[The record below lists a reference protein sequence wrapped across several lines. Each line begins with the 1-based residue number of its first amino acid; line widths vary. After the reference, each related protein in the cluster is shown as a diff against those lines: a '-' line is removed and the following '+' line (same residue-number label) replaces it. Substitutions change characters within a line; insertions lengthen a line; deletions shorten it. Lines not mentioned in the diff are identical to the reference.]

1 MVGVNKRTPIPRDMD
16 NSQLKFHPVTANW
29 FAQQFTAAS
38 DVQLQAWDSIARHQA
53 TLIAAPTGSGKTLAA
68 FLAIIDQLIK
78 EGLQQGLSDETR
90 VLYVS
95 PLKALSNDVQKNLQ
109 LPLNGIRDELL
120 HAGLPDVPINAW
132 VRTGDTSQAERERMR
147 RQAPHIIVT
156 TPESLY
162 LLLTSV
168 SGRQMLSTVRSV
180 IVDEIHALAGNKRGA
195 HLSLSL
201 ERLDH
206 LCRTHQGRAPVRIGI
221 SATQKPIE
229 DMAHF
234 LMGARETPI
243 HIIDTGH
250 VRARDLAIELPPSPI
265 DAVMAN
271 EVWDELY
278 TRLEQ
283 LIEAHDTT
291 LIFVNTRRLAE
302 RVAHHLAERLGEDA
316 VTSHHGSLS
325 RKHRLRAE
333 QQLKQ
338 GQLRALVATA
348 SLELGIDI
356 GNVDLVCQLGSPRAI
371 ASFLQRVGRSGH
383 RLNATPK
390 GRLFP
395 LFHNDLLEC
404 VALFDA
410 VQRDEL
416 DHIRIPAQP
425 LDVLAQQLVAE
436 VAAQDWQGKT
446 LYATFKRAWPYKDL
460 SEDTFTQLVRML
472 SEGYSTRRGRRGAY
486 LHRDIVNDQL
496 RARRGARLVALTNG
510 GAIPDQFDY
519 DVILQPEGSFVGSLN
534 EDFAFESLPGDIFQL
549 GNTSYRIQKIEQ
561 GKVYVEDAHGQPPNI
576 PFWFGEAPGR
586 SDELSTAVS
595 RLLQDSETRLAQGQ
609 ETTQH
614 WLQQAYGLDY
624 AAAEQLCTYLLS
636 ARAALGCL
644 PSHDQLIFERFFDEA
659 GDMHLVIH
667 SPFGSRLNRAWGL
680 ALRKRFCRQFNFELQ
695 AAATDNS
702 IVLSLGP
709 THSFP
714 LDEVVHYLN
723 SHNLRTVLIQALLD
737 APMFATRWRWNANIS
752 LAVPRNRNGKRI
764 PAQFQRSD
772 AEDLV
777 ALVFPD
783 QLACLE
789 NIRGDREIP
798 NHPLVQQTLHD
809 CLYDN
814 MDIEGL
820 EHLYQRIEAGEV
832 RIVCRDLAGPSPLC
846 GEILTARPYAFLDD
860 GAAEERRTHNVK
872 QARFA
877 DPQDAGELGQL
888 NPEAIAQ
895 VKLEAW
901 PEARNADEL
910 YDALVLLGFMTD
922 TEITSP
928 WREYLNTLAQQ
939 QRVTTIKLD
948 TQCLQV
954 SAERLQEVVTLY
966 AIATETI
973 SIPVI
978 DVHPQLD
985 PDTALVNL
993 LRSRLEGLGPIGE
1006 MELSTQFGLP
1016 LNRIQQALLQLEQ
1029 QGFALRGSFTGETG
1043 TQWCD
1048 RRLLARIHRYTLQD
1062 LRKQIRP
1069 VSPQDY
1075 MRFLFQW
1082 QHITTPVAGAESLY
1096 GLLEQLEGFTL
1107 PATCWERDVLPLRMQ
1122 LYLPQYLD
1130 QLCNTGRV
1138 HWQRLSSPAN
1148 KLRAQA
1154 GVLRH
1159 TAIALLPRRH
1169 RDHWQAELN
1178 SAPELNPHAQRIQT
1192 QLQQQGASFF
1202 DELLQSSDLLP
1213 VQLEQALAEL
1223 ASNGILTSDNFAGLR
1238 ALITPQRRHRHRQR
1252 RRSQSL
1258 LDEAGRWTLIKMAKP
1273 AENTQTTEHI
1283 ARVLLQRYGVVF
1295 RKVLERENNLP
1306 PWRELL
1312 YVYRRMEARGE
1323 IRGGRF
1329 VSGFSGEQFALP
1341 EAIAPLR
1348 QLRDTALDGRL
1359 ILLSA
1364 VDPLNLSG
1372 IITPGDRIPA
1382 KHTMQIIYQDGV
1394 PVAYSHH
1401 GNLQALTSLSEEQI
1415 FTATQLLHRQHRLPT
1430 TVHPE
1435 ARH

>member
-1 MVGVNKRTPIPRDMD
+1 MHNTYVN
-16 NSQLKFHPVTANW
+16 FHPVTANW
-29 FAQQFTAAS
+29 FTQQFAAAS
-38 DVQLQAWDSIARHQA
+38 EVQLQAWESIASGGS

-68 FLAIIDQLIK
+68 FLAIIDQLIR
-78 EGLQQGLSDETR
+78 EGLQFGLPDETR
-90 VLYVS
+90 VLYIS

-147 RQAPHIIVT
+147 RQPPHIIVT

-201 ERLDH
+201 ERLDQ
-206 LCRTHQGRAPVRIGI
+206 LCRTQQGRAPVRIGI

-229 DMAHF
+229 HMAHF
-234 LMGARETPI
+234 LMGTRETPI
-243 HIIDTGH
+243 NIIDTGH

-265 DAVMAN
+265 EAVMAN

-283 LIEAHDTT
+283 LIQAHDTT

-302 RVAHHLAERLGEDA
+302 RVAHHLAERLGEAA

-325 RKHRLRAE
+325 RKHRLHAE

-356 GNVDLVCQLGSPRAI
+356 GNVDLVCQLGSPRGI

-383 RLNATPK
+383 RLSATPK

-395 LFHNDLLEC
+395 LSHNDLLEC

-410 VQRDEL
+410 VNRDEL
-416 DHIRIPAQP
+416 DHIRIPTQP
-425 LDVLAQQLVAE
+425 LDVLAQQIVAE
-436 VAAQDWQGKT
+436 VAAQDWQGKA
-446 LYATFKRAWPYKDL
+446 LYTAFKRAWPYRDL
-460 SEDTFTQLVRML
+460 SEETFNQVVRML

-561 GKVYVEDAHGQPPNI
+561 GKVYVDDAHGQPPNI

-586 SDELSTAVS
+586 SDELSVAVS
-595 RLLQDSETRLAQGQ
+595 RLLQDSEVHLAQGQ
-609 ETTQH
+609 ETTQQ
-614 WLQQAYGLDY
+614 WLQQAYGLDH
-624 AAAEQLCTYLLS
+624 AAASQLSAYLLS
-636 ARAALGCL
+636 AKAALGCL
-644 PSHDQLIFERFFDEA
+644 PSQDNIIFERFFDEA

-709 THSFP
+709 THSFA

-723 SHNLRTVLIQALLD
+723 QQTVRTVLIQALLD

-820 EHLYQRIEAGEV
+820 EHLYQRIDEGDV
-832 RIVCRDLAGPSPLC
+832 TITCRDLAGPSPLC

-860 GAAEERRTHNVK
+860 GAAEERRTLNVK
-872 QARFA
+872 QPRFA
-877 DPQDAGELGQL
+877 DPQDAGELGKL

-895 VKLEAW
+895 VKQEAW

-910 YDALVLLGFMTD
+910 YDALVLLGFVTGQEVSAD
-922 TEITSP
+922 
-928 WREYLNTLAQQ
+928 WRNYLSELAQQ
-939 QRVTTIKLD
+939 QRVTLIHVDKQL
-948 TQCLQV
+948 LYI

-966 AIATETI
+966 AVATSQLTI
-973 SIPVI
+973 PLIS
-978 DVHPQLD
+978 VHPQLD
-985 PDTALVNL
+985 ADTALVNL
-993 LRSRLEGLGPIGE
+993 LRSRLEGLGPVSE
-1006 MELSTQFGLP
+1006 TELSAQFGLP
-1016 LNRIQQALLQLEQ
+1016 LPRIQQALLQLEQ
-1029 QGFALRGSFTGETG
+1029 QGFALRGQFSTQTT
-1043 TQWCD
+1043 TQWCE

-1082 QHITTPVAGAESLY
+1082 QHVTAPVAGAESLY

-1107 PATCWERDVLPLRMQ
+1107 PAVCWERDVLPARMT

-1138 HWQRLSSPAN
+1138 HWQRLSTPAN

-1159 TAIALLPRRH
+1159 TAIAVLPRRH
-1169 RDHWQAELN
+1169 REHWQSELN
-1178 SAPELNPHAQRIQT
+1178 HQPELNAHAQQVMHL
-1192 QLQQQGASFF
+1192 LQQHGASFF
-1202 DELLQSSDLLP
+1202 DELLHSSGLLP
-1213 VQLEQALAEL
+1213 VQLETALAEL

-1238 ALITPQRRHRHRQR
+1238 ALITPQRRHRHAQR
-1252 RRSQSL
+1252 RRSHSL
-1258 LDEAGRWTLIKMAKP
+1258 LDEAGRWSLLRLTAQDMA
-1273 AENTQTTEHI
+1273 QTSEHI

-1295 RKVLERENNLP
+1295 RKVLEREPNLP
-1306 PWRELL
+1306 PWRDLL
-1312 YVYRRMEARGE
+1312 YVYRRLEARGE

-1329 VSGFSGEQFALP
+1329 VSGFSGEQFALT
-1341 EAIAPLR
+1341 EAVAPLR
-1348 QLRDTALDGRL
+1348 QLRDMPPAGKLVM
-1359 ILLSA
+1359 LSA

-1372 IITPGDRIPA
+1372 IITPGERIPA

-1394 PVAYSHH
+1394 PVAFSHH
-1401 GNLQALTSLSEEQI
+1401 GKLQELTNLSEEQI
-1415 FTATQLLHRQHRLPT
+1415 FTAKQLLHRPHRPPLALNPDA
-1430 TVHPE
+1430 VH
-1435 ARH
+1435 

>member
-1 MVGVNKRTPIPRDMD
+1 MSMNTLQMD
-16 NSQLKFHPVTANW
+16 FHPVTTTW
-29 FAQQFTAAS
+29 FAQQFAAAS
-38 DVQLQAWDSIARHQA
+38 EVQLQAWASIASGQA

-68 FLAIIDQLIK
+68 FLAIIDQLIQ
-78 EGLQQGLSDETR
+78 EGLQHGLSDETR

-168 SGRQMLSTVRSV
+168 SGRKMLSTVRSV

-201 ERLDH
+201 ERLDQ
-206 LCRTHQGRAPVRIGI
+206 LCRNQQGRAPVRIGI
-221 SATQKPIE
+221 SATQKPIA

-234 LMGARETPI
+234 LMGVRDTPI
-243 HIIDTGH
+243 NIIDTGH

-265 DAVMAN
+265 EAVMAN

-278 TRLEQ
+278 TKLEQ

-302 RVAHHLAERLGEDA
+302 RVAHHLAERLGDAA

-338 GQLRALVATA
+338 GELRALVATA

-356 GNVDLVCQLGSPRAI
+356 GNVDLVCQLGSPRGI

-395 LFHNDLLEC
+395 LSHNDLLEC

-425 LDVLAQQLVAE
+425 LDVLAQQIVAE
-436 VAAQDWQGKT
+436 VSAQDWQGKD

-460 SEDTFTQLVRML
+460 SGETFEQVVRML

-496 RARRGARLVALTNG
+496 RSRRGARLVALMNG

-549 GNTSYRIQKIEQ
+549 GNTSYRIQKIES

-586 SDELSTAVS
+586 SDELSSAVS
-595 RLLQDSETRLAQGQ
+595 RLLHDTEAQLNEGQ
-609 ETTQH
+609 EHTQQ
-614 WLQQAYGLDY
+614 WLQQTYSLDY
-624 AAAEQLCTYLLS
+624 AAASQLYTYLLS
-636 ARAALGCL
+636 AKAALGSL
-644 PSHDQLIFERFFDEA
+644 PSHDNIIFERFFDEA

-667 SPFGSRLNRAWGL
+667 SPFGSRINRAWGL

-723 SHNLRTVLIQALLD
+723 KNTLRQVLIQALLD

-752 LAVPRNRNGKRI
+752 LAVPRNRNGKRV

-772 AEDLV
+772 AEDLI

-798 NHPLVQQTLHD
+798 EHPLVQQTLHD

-820 EHLYQRIEAGEV
+820 ERLYQRIEQGEV
-832 RIVCRDLAGPSPLC
+832 TITCRDLAGPSPLC

-860 GAAEERRTHNVK
+860 GAAEERRTLNVK

-877 DPQDAGELGQL
+877 DPQAASELGQL
-888 NPEAIAQ
+888 NPEAIAL
-895 VKLEAW
+895 VKQEAW

-922 TEITSP
+922 DEMAAT
-928 WREYLNTLAQQ
+928 WREYLDTLAQQ
-939 QRVTTIKLD
+939 QRVTTINVNGR
-948 TQCLQV
+948 CLHV
-954 SAERLQEVVTLY
+954 SAERLQEIVTLY
-966 AIATETI
+966 ECAGE
-973 SIPVI
+973 SLVIPLI
-978 DVHPQLD
+978 EVHKQLVQ
-985 PDTALVNL
+985 DTALVNL
-993 LRSRLEGLGPIGE
+993 LRSRLEGLGPISE
-1006 MELSTQFGLP
+1006 NALSTQFALP
-1016 LNRIQQALLQLEQ
+1016 LNRIQQGLLHLEQ
-1029 QGFALRGSFTGETG
+1029 QGFAIRGQFSPEPAA
-1043 TQWCD
+1043 QWCE

-1075 MRFLFQW
+1075 MRFLFNW
-1082 QHITTPVAGAESLY
+1082 QHVSTPVAGAESLH
-1096 GLLEQLEGFTL
+1096 GLLEQLEGVAL
-1107 PATCWERDVLPLRMQ
+1107 PALCWERDVLPARMQ

-1138 HWQRLSSPAN
+1138 HWQRLSAPAN

-1169 RDHWQAELN
+1169 RDHWQTEVN
-1178 SAPELNPHAQRIQT
+1178 SNPELNAHAQLVRQL
-1192 QLQQQGASFF
+1192 LQQHGASFF
-1202 DELLQSSDLLP
+1202 DELLQNSGLLP

-1223 ASNGILTSDNFAGLR
+1223 ASNGVLTSDNFAGLR
-1238 ALITPQRRHRHRQR
+1238 ALITPQRRHRHVQR
-1252 RRSQSL
+1252 RRSHSL
-1258 LDEAGRWTLIKMAKP
+1258 LDEAGRWSLIKAHP
-1273 AENTQTTEHI
+1273 AQDTGAITEHI

-1295 RKVLERENNLP
+1295 RKVLEREPNLP

-1312 YVYRRMEARGE
+1312 YIYRRMEARGE

-1329 VSGFSGEQFALP
+1329 VAGFSGEQFALS
-1341 EAIAPLR
+1341 EAIVPLR
-1348 QLRDTALDGRL
+1348 QIRDTPLDGQL
-1359 ILLSA
+1359 VMLSA

-1372 IITPGDRIPA
+1372 IITPGERIPG
-1382 KHTMQIIYQDGV
+1382 KHTLQIIYQDGI

-1401 GNLQALTSLSEEQI
+1401 GKLQVLTALSEEQI
-1415 FTATQLLHRQHRLPT
+1415 FTAHQLLHRQHRPLLPQN
-1430 TVHPE
+1430 PE

>member
-1 MVGVNKRTPIPRDMD
+1 MSYPD
-16 NSQLKFHPVTANW
+16 FHPVTHAW
-29 FAQQFTAAS
+29 FSQQFAAAS
-38 DVQLQAWDSIARHQA
+38 EVQIQAWDSIASGQA

-68 FLAIIDQLIK
+68 FLAIIDQLIR
-78 EGLQQGLSDETR
+78 EGLRSGLSDETR

-120 HAGLPDVPINAW
+120 HAGLPDVAINAW

-162 LLLTSV
+162 LLLTSA
-168 SGRQMLSTVRSV
+168 SGREMLSTVRSV

-201 ERLDH
+201 ERLSH
-206 LCRTHQGRAPVRIGI
+206 LCRNRQGRLPVRIGI
-221 SATQKPIE
+221 SATQKPVRA
-229 DMAHF
+229 MADF
-234 LMGARETPI
+234 LMGARDVPI
-243 HIIDTGH
+243 RIIDTGH

-265 DAVMAN
+265 EAIMAN
-271 EVWDELY
+271 EVWDEVY
-278 TRLEQ
+278 NRLEQ
-283 LIEAHDTT
+283 LIGAHDTT
-291 LIFVNTRRLAE
+291 LIFVNTRRQAE
-302 RVAHHLAERLGEDA
+302 RVAHHLAERLGEAA

-325 RKHRLRAE
+325 RKHRLHAE

-383 RLNATPK
+383 RFNAVPK

-395 LFHNDLLEC
+395 LSHNDLLEC

-410 VQRDEL
+410 VRRDEL
-416 DHIRIPAQP
+416 DHIAIPQQP
-425 LDVLAQQLVAE
+425 LDVLAQQIVAE
-436 VAAQDWQGKT
+436 VAASDWGGQELHT
-446 LYATFKRAWPYKDL
+446 CFKQAWPYRDL
-460 SEDTFTQLVRML
+460 SGDNFNRILRML
-472 SEGYSTRRGRRGAY
+472 SEGYTTRRGRRGAY

-519 DVILQPEGSFVGSLN
+519 DVILQPEGSPVGSLN

-549 GNTSYRIQKIEQ
+549 GNTSYRILKIEQ

-586 SDELSTAVS
+586 SDELSHAVS
-595 RLLQDSETRLAQGQ
+595 RLLVACDARLSEGLEQ
-609 ETTQH
+609 TTQ
-614 WLQQAYGLDY
+614 WLQHDYQLDP
-624 AAAEQLCTYLLS
+624 AAAGQLTSYLAS
-636 ARAALGCL
+636 ARAALGSL
-644 PSHDQLIFERFFDEA
+644 PSDSNIILERFFDEA

-709 THSFP
+709 THSFA
-714 LDEVVHYLN
+714 LEEVVHYLN
-723 SHNLRTVLIQALLD
+723 RKSLRQVLIQALLD
-737 APMFATRWRWNANIS
+737 APMFATRWRWNTNIS

-777 ALVFPD
+777 ALVFPA

-798 NHPLVQQTLHD
+798 DHPLVQQTLHD

-820 EHLYQRIEAGEV
+820 ERLYQRIESGEV
-832 RIVCRDLAGPSPLC
+832 KIQCRDLAGPSSLC
-846 GEILTARPYAFLDD
+846 GEILSARPYAFLDD
-860 GAAEERRTHNVK
+860 GAAEERRTLNVR
-872 QARFA
+872 QTRFA
-877 DPQDAGELGQL
+877 DPASAADLGQL
-888 NPEAIAQ
+888 NPQAVAQ
-895 VKLEAW
+895 VREEAW
-901 PEARNADEL
+901 PAASNADEL
-910 YDALVLLGFMTD
+910 YDALVLLGFLTD
-922 TEITSP
+922 AELQP
-928 WREYLNTLAQQ
+928 DWR
-939 QRVTTIKLD
+939 KLFGELVRD
-948 TQCLQV
+948 GRATRLELDAGILHV
-954 SAERLQEVVTLY
+954 AAERLQEVVTAY
-966 AIATETI
+966 AIDRATLAL
-973 SIPVI
+973 PVI
-978 DVHPQLD
+978 ELHPQLD
-985 PDTALVNL
+985 PDSALVQL
-993 LRSRLEGLGPIGE
+993 LRSRLEGLGPVTETTLGA
-1006 MELSTQFGLP
+1006 QFGMP
-1016 LNRIQQALLQLEQ
+1016 LAQLQQALARLEQ
-1029 QGFALRGSFTGETG
+1029 EGFALRGRFLDDPDN
-1043 TQWCD
+1043 QWCE
-1048 RRLLARIHRYTLQD
+1048 RRLLARIHRYALQD
-1062 LRKQIRP
+1062 LRRQIRP
-1069 VSPQDY
+1069 VSPGDF
-1075 MRFLFQW
+1075 MRFLFDW
-1082 QHITTPVAGAESLY
+1082 QHLGSPLSGTESLNAI
-1096 GLLEQLEGFTL
+1096 LEQLEGFAL
-1107 PATCWERDVLPLRMQ
+1107 PALSWERDILPVRMQ
-1122 LYLPQYLD
+1122 LYLPDYLD

-1138 HWQRLSSPAN
+1138 HWQRLASPASR
-1148 KLRAQA
+1148 LRSQS

-1159 TAIALLPRRH
+1159 TAVALLPRRH
-1169 RDHWQAELN
+1169 RQHWLQAPDPQAELN
-1178 SAPELNPHAQRIQT
+1178 AHAQSILQL
-1192 QLQQQGASFF
+1192 LQQAGASFF
-1202 DELLQSSDLLP
+1202 DELLQQSKLLP

-1223 ASNGILTSDNFAGLR
+1223 ASHARVTSDNFAGLR
-1238 ALITPQRRHRHRQR
+1238 ALITPQRRQRHRQR
-1252 RRSQSL
+1252 RRSASL
-1258 LDEAGRWTLIKMAKP
+1258 LDQAGRWSLIRTA
-1273 AENTQTTEHI
+1273 ASEDSGESIEHI
-1283 ARVLLQRYGVVF
+1283 ARVLLRRYGVVF
-1295 RKVLERENNLP
+1295 RKLLEREAGLP

-1329 VSGFSGEQFALP
+1329 VSGFSGEQFALD
-1341 EAIAPLR
+1341 EAVAPLR
-1348 QLRDTALDGRL
+1348 RMRDTPCDGRL
-1359 ILLSA
+1359 FLISA

-1372 IITPGDRIPA
+1372 IITPGERITA
-1382 KHTMQIIYQDGV
+1382 SHTRQIIYQDGI
-1394 PVAYSHH
+1394 PVAYTHH
-1401 GNLQALTSLSEEQI
+1401 GKLTPLIELNP
-1415 FTATQLLHRQHRLPT
+1415 ATQFNARQLLLQRTRPFAPAN
-1430 TVHPE
+1430 PE

>member
-1 MVGVNKRTPIPRDMD
+1 MNNNHME
-16 NSQLKFHPVTANW
+16 FHPVTASW
-29 FAQQFTAAS
+29 FSQQFAAAS
-38 DVQLQAWDSIARHQA
+38 DVQLQAWASITSGAA

-78 EGLQQGLSDETR
+78 EGLQTGLNDETR

-120 HAGLPDVPINAW
+120 LAGLPDVPINAW

-147 RQAPHIIVT
+147 RQPPHIIVT

-168 SGRQMLSTVRSV
+168 SGRQMLGTVRSV

-206 LCRTHQGRAPVRIGI
+206 LCRSQQGRTPVRIGI

-234 LMGARETPI
+234 LMGVHDTPI
-243 HIIDTGH
+243 NIIDTGH
-250 VRARDLAIELPPSPI
+250 VRARDLAIELPPSPM

-283 LIEAHDTT
+283 LIAAHDTT

-333 QQLKQ
+333 QQLKH

-356 GNVDLVCQLGSPRAI
+356 GNVDLVCQLGSPRGI

-395 LFHNDLLEC
+395 LSHNDLLEC

-425 LDVLAQQLVAE
+425 LDVLAQQIVAE
-436 VAAQDWQGKT
+436 VAAQDWQGKELFVT
-446 LYATFKRAWPYKDL
+446 LKRAWPYRDL
-460 SEDTFTQLVRML
+460 SEIVFTQIVRML

-595 RLLQDSETRLAQGQ
+595 RLLQDSETKLVEGQ
-609 ETTQH
+609 DVTQH
-614 WLQQAYGLDY
+614 WLQQQYGLDD
-624 AAAEQLCTYLLS
+624 AAANQLTTYLLS

-644 PSHDQLIFERFFDEA
+644 PSQDQIIFERFFDEA

-667 SPFGSRLNRAWGL
+667 SPSGSRLNRAWGL

-714 LDEVVHYLN
+714 LDEVVHYLK
-723 SHNLRTVLIQALLD
+723 SETLRHVLIQALLD

-820 EHLYQRIEAGEV
+820 EYLYQRIEHGEV
-832 RIVCRDLAGPSPLC
+832 NIVCRDLAGPSPLC

-860 GAAEERRTHNVK
+860 GAAEERRTLNVK
-872 QARFA
+872 QPRFA

-895 VKLEAW
+895 VELEAW
-901 PEARNADEL
+901 PEARSADEL

-922 TEITSP
+922 AEISDP
-928 WREYLNTLAQQ
+928 WRALLVALAQQ
-939 QRVTTIKLD
+939 QRVAAIKINEQILH
-948 TQCLQV
+948 V
-954 SAERLQEVVTLY
+954 SAERLQEVTTLY
-966 AIATETI
+966 AIGRDTI
-973 SIPVI
+973 AIPMI
-978 DVHPQLD
+978 EMHEHLD

-993 LRSRLEGLGPIGE
+993 LRSRLEGLGPISE
-1006 MELSTQFGLP
+1006 MALSTQFGLP
-1016 LNRIQQALLQLEQ
+1016 LQRIQHALLQLEQ
-1029 QGFALRGSFTGETG
+1029 QGFALRGQFTGETG
-1043 TQWCD
+1043 TQWCE

-1082 QHITTPVAGAESLY
+1082 QHVSMPVAGSESLNS
-1096 GLLEQLEGFTL
+1096 LLEQLEGLTI
-1107 PATCWERDVLPLRMQ
+1107 PAVCWERDVLAARMQ
-1122 LYLPQYLD
+1122 LYLPHDLD

-1138 HWQRLSSPAN
+1138 HWQRLSSPAS

-1169 RDHWQAELN
+1169 REHWQTDLN
-1178 SAPELNPHAQRIQT
+1178 SQPDLNVHAQQVM
-1192 QLQQQGASFF
+1192 QLLQQQGASFF
-1202 DELLQSSDLLP
+1202 DELLHASGLLP

-1223 ASNGILTSDNFAGLR
+1223 ASHGILTSDNFAGLR

-1258 LDEAGRWTLIKMAKP
+1258 LDEAGRWTLIKTAMPRVDSQA
-1273 AENTQTTEHI
+1273 TEHI

-1295 RKVLERENNLP
+1295 RKLLERENNLP

-1312 YVYRRMEARGE
+1312 YDYRRMEARGE

-1341 EAIAPLR
+1341 EAVAPLR
-1348 QLRDTALDGRL
+1348 QLRDTPVDGKL
-1359 ILLSA
+1359 YILSG

-1372 IITPGDRIPA
+1372 IITPGERIPA
-1382 KHTMQIIYQDGV
+1382 KHTMQIIYQDGI
-1394 PVAYSHH
+1394 PVAYTHH
-1401 GNLQALTSLSEEQI
+1401 GKLQALTSLSEEQI
-1415 FTATQLLHRQHRLPT
+1415 FTATQLLHRPRQPLTSVNPD
-1430 TVHPE
+1430 

>member
-1 MVGVNKRTPIPRDMD
+1 MD
-16 NSQLKFHPVTANW
+16 TSQLQFHPATTRW
-29 FAQQFTAAS
+29 FTQHFADAS
-38 DVQLQAWDSIARHQA
+38 EVQRLAWASIARGEA
-53 TLIAAPTGSGKTLAA
+53 TLLAAPTGSGKTLAA
-68 FLAIIDQLIK
+68 FLAIIDQLIQ
-78 EGLQQGLSDETR
+78 EGLQFGLPDETR

-109 LPLNGIRDELL
+109 QPLNGIRDELL

-162 LLLTSV
+162 LLLSSV
-168 SGRQMLSTVRSV
+168 SGRQMLGSVRSV

-201 ERLDH
+201 ERLDQ
-206 LCRTHQGRAPVRIGI
+206 LCRQQQGRAPVRIGI
-221 SATQKPIE
+221 SATQKPIA

-234 LMGARETPI
+234 LMGARDTPVN
-243 HIIDTGH
+243 IIDTGH

-265 DAVMAN
+265 EAVMAN

-283 LIEAHDTT
+283 LITAHDTT

-395 LFHNDLLEC
+395 LSHNDLVEC

-425 LDVLAQQLVAE
+425 LDVLAQQIVAE
-436 VAAQDWQGKT
+436 VASQDWRGKD
-446 LYATFKRAWPYKDL
+446 LYKAFKHAWPYRDL
-460 SEDTFTQLVRML
+460 DEQTFTDVVRML

-519 DVILQPEGSFVGSLN
+519 DVVLQPEGSHVGSLN

-586 SDELSTAVS
+586 SDELSAAVS
-595 RLLQDSETRLAQGQ
+595 RLLQAMETRLDDGQ
-609 ETTQH
+609 DATQQ
-614 WLQQAYGLDY
+614 WLQQAYGLDH
-624 AAAEQLCTYLLS
+624 AAASQLTTYLLS
-636 ARAALGCL
+636 AKAALGCL
-644 PSHDQLIFERFFDEA
+644 PNQGHIVFERFFDEA

-714 LDEVVHYLN
+714 LEEVVHYLN
-723 SHNLRTVLIQALLD
+723 KNTVRKVLIQALLD
-737 APMFATRWRWNANIS
+737 APMFGTRWRWNTNIS

-789 NIRGDREIP
+789 NIRGEREIP
-798 NHPLVQQTLHD
+798 KHPLVQQTLHD

-820 EHLYQRIEAGEV
+820 EQLYQRIDNGEV
-832 RIVCRDLAGPSPLC
+832 RITCRDLAGPSPLC

-860 GAAEERRTHNVK
+860 GAAEERRTLNVK
-872 QARFA
+872 QTRYA
-877 DPQDAGELGQL
+877 DPQAASELGQL
-888 NPEAIAQ
+888 NPEAIAL
-895 VKLEAW
+895 VKQEAW
-901 PEARNADEL
+901 PEARSADEL
-910 YDALVLLGFMTD
+910 YDAMVLLGFVTD
-922 TEITSP
+922 KEITP
-928 WREYLNTLAQQ
+928 DWRNYLRELTQQ
-939 QRVTTIKLD
+939 QRVTTIIVPQQTLH
-948 TQCLQV
+948 V
-954 SAERLQEVVTLY
+954 SAERLQEIVTLY
-966 AIATETI
+966 EIAPATLTI
-973 SIPVI
+973 PLIELHADI
-978 DVHPQLD
+978 D

-993 LRSRLEGLGPIGE
+993 LRSRLEGLGPVSE
-1006 MELSTQFGLP
+1006 SELSEQFGLP
-1016 LNRIQQALLQLEQ
+1016 LTRIQQALLQLEQ
-1029 QGFALRGSFTGETG
+1029 QGFALRGQFTHHIE
-1043 TQWCD
+1043 TQWCE

-1082 QHITTPVAGAESLY
+1082 QHLSAPVAGTESLY
-1096 GLLEQLEGFTL
+1096 ALLEQLEGVTL
-1107 PATCWERDVLPLRMQ
+1107 PAICWERDILPARMQ

-1138 HWQRLSSPAN
+1138 HWQRLSAPAN

-1159 TAIALLPRRH
+1159 TAVAVLPRRH
-1169 RDHWQAELN
+1169 RDHWQTELT
-1178 SAPELNPHAQRIQT
+1178 AQPELNAHAEQVKT
-1192 QLQQQGASFF
+1192 LLQQHGASFF
-1202 DELLQSSDLLP
+1202 DELLQASGLLP
-1213 VQLEQALAEL
+1213 VQLETALAEL

-1252 RRSQSL
+1252 RRSHSL
-1258 LDEAGRWTLIKMAKP
+1258 LDEAGRWSLIKP
-1273 AENTQTTEHI
+1273 NVTSETRESTEHI

-1295 RKVLERENNLP
+1295 RKVLEREPNLP

-1312 YVYRRMEARGE
+1312 YVYRRLEARGE

-1329 VSGFSGEQFALP
+1329 VSGFSGEQFALN
-1341 EAIAPLR
+1341 EAITPLR
-1348 QLRDTALDGRL
+1348 QMRDAPPEKQLR
-1359 ILLSA
+1359 IISA
-1364 VDPLNLSG
+1364 VDPLNLCG
-1372 IITPGDRIPA
+1372 IITPGERIPA
-1382 KHTMQIIYQDGV
+1382 KHTIQIIYQDGI
-1394 PVAYSHH
+1394 PVAFSHH
-1401 GNLQALTSLSEEQI
+1401 GKLQTLKDLSEAQI
-1415 FTATQLLHRQHRLPT
+1415 FNATQLLHRPHRPLAT
-1430 TVHPE
+1430 IAQNAVH
-1435 ARH
+1435 

>member
-1 MVGVNKRTPIPRDMD
+1 MRKQSKTVTPPDT
-16 NSQLKFHPVTANW
+16 FHSVTTRW
-29 FAQQFTAAS
+29 FSQQFAAAS
-38 DVQLQAWDSIARHQA
+38 EVQVRAWKSIASGQS

-68 FLAIIDQLIK
+68 FLAIIDQLIQ
-78 EGLQQGLSDETR
+78 EGLQSGLSDETR
-90 VLYVS
+90 VLYIS

-147 RQAPHIIVT
+147 RRPPHIIVT

-162 LLLTSV
+162 LLLSAE
-168 SGRQMLSTVRSV
+168 SGRQMLRNVRSV

-201 ERLDH
+201 ERLDQ
-206 LCRTHQGRAPVRIGI
+206 LCRNQQDRAPVRIGI

-229 DMAHF
+229 AMAQF
-234 LMGARETPI
+234 LMGTRTNQIDIIDSGHARE
-243 HIIDTGH
+243 
-250 VRARDLAIELPPSPI
+250 RDLAIELPPSPVET
-265 DAVMAN
+265 VMAN
-271 EVWDELY
+271 EVWDEVY
-278 TRLEQ
+278 NRLQQ
-283 LIEAHDTT
+283 LIESHATT

-302 RVAHHLAERLGEDA
+302 RAAHHLAERLGEDA

-338 GQLRALVATA
+338 GQLRALIATA

-356 GNVDLVCQLGSPRAI
+356 GHVDLVCQLGSPRAI

-383 RLNATPK
+383 RLNALPK

-395 LFHNDLLEC
+395 LSHNDLLEC
-404 VALFDA
+404 IALLDA
-410 VQRDEL
+410 IQRDEL
-416 DHIRIPAQP
+416 DHIRIPSQP
-425 LDVLAQQLVAE
+425 LDVLAQQIVAE
-436 VAAQDWQGKT
+436 VASRDWRGRE
-446 LYATFKRAWPYKDL
+446 LYAAYKRAWPYRDL
-460 SEDTFTQLVRML
+460 SEETFSRVVRML

-561 GKVYVEDAHGQPPNI
+561 GKVFVEDAHGQPPNI

-586 SDELSTAVS
+586 SDELSRAVS
-595 RLLQDSETRLAQGQ
+595 RLLQHSETVLNEGA
-609 ETTQH
+609 EATQA
-614 WLQQAYGLDY
+614 WLQQDFALDPP
-624 AAAEQLCTYLLS
+624 AASQLATYLLS
-636 ARAALGCL
+636 ARAALGSL
-644 PSHDQLIFERFFDEA
+644 PSQDHIILERFFDEA

-709 THSFP
+709 THSFA
-714 LDEVVHYLN
+714 LDEVVQYLN
-723 SHNLRTVLIQALLD
+723 SKSLRQVLIQALLD

-752 LAVPRNRNGKRI
+752 LAVPRNRNGRRI

-798 NHPLVQQTLHD
+798 DHPLVQQTLHD

-820 EHLYQRIEAGEV
+820 EKLYARIERGEV
-832 RIVCRDLAGPSPLC
+832 RISCCDLAGPSPLC

-860 GAAEERRTHNVK
+860 GAAEERRTLNVK

-877 DPQDAGELGQL
+877 DPQSASELGKL
-888 NPEAIAQ
+888 NPLAIAQ
-895 VKLEAW
+895 IKQEAW
-901 PEARNADEL
+901 PEARNTDEL
-910 YDALVLLGFMTD
+910 YDALVLLGFITD
-922 TEITSP
+922 AEMHSQWYAFFQQLQQEQRAVQIKTP
-928 WREYLNTLAQQ
+928 AQ
-939 QRVTTIKLD
+939 KLYI
-948 TQCLQV
+948 
-954 SAERLQEVVTLY
+954 SAERLQEVSTLY
-966 AIATETI
+966 GIETPELT
-973 SIPVI
+973 IPLI
-978 DVHPQLD
+978 RQHAQLD
-985 PDTALVNL
+985 AETALVNL
-993 LRSRLEGLGPIGE
+993 LRSRLEGLGPITE
-1006 MELSTQFGLP
+1006 TTLATQFDLP
-1016 LNRIQQALLQLEQ
+1016 LTRIQQGLLQLEQ
-1029 QGFALRGSFTGETG
+1029 QGFALRGQFTDETEI
-1043 TQWCD
+1043 QWCE

-1062 LRKQIRP
+1062 LRKQVRP
-1069 VSPQDY
+1069 ASPQDY

-1082 QHITTPVAGAESLY
+1082 QHLTNPVAGSESLSS
-1096 GLLEQLEGFTL
+1096 LLAQLEGVSL
-1107 PATCWERDVLPLRMQ
+1107 PAQCWERDVLPARMQ

-1138 HWQRLSSPAN
+1138 HWQRLSQPAGR
-1148 KLRAQA
+1148 LRSQS

-1159 TAIALLPRRH
+1159 TAIAVLPRRH
-1169 RDHWQAELN
+1169 RLHWQPA
-1178 SAPELNPHAQRIQT
+1178 STDTPELNPHAMKVMAL
-1192 QLQQQGASFF
+1192 LQQQGASFF
-1202 DELLQSSDLLP
+1202 DELLQHSGLLP

-1223 ASNGILTSDNFAGLR
+1223 ASHGLVTSDNFAGLR
-1238 ALITPQRRHRHRQR
+1238 ALIAPQRRQRHRQR
-1252 RRSQSL
+1252 RRSLSL
-1258 LDEAGRWTLIKMAKP
+1258 LDEAGRWSLINTTSP
-1273 AENTQTTEHI
+1273 ADNPDRVEHI
-1283 ARVLLQRYGVVF
+1283 ARILLQRYGVVL
-1295 RKVLERENNLP
+1295 RKLLEREQNLP
-1306 PWRELL
+1306 SWRELL
-1312 YVYRRMEARGE
+1312 YVFRRLEARGE

-1341 EAIAPLR
+1341 EAVAPLR
-1348 QLRDTALDGRL
+1348 QMRDTPLDGKLL
-1359 ILLSA
+1359 IISA
-1364 VDPLNLSG
+1364 VDPLNLTG
-1372 IITPGDRIPA
+1372 IITPGERVPA
-1382 KHTMQIIYQDGV
+1382 KHTRQVIYRDGL
-1394 PVAYSHH
+1394 PVAYSHAGKLH
-1401 GNLQALTSLSEEQI
+1401 LLGELNEAQLFS
-1415 FTATQLLHRQHRLPT
+1415 ATQLIHRRRHAVSSSNSEIQH
-1430 TVHPE
+1430 
-1435 ARH
+1435 

>member
-1 MVGVNKRTPIPRDMD
+1 MKQSNPYTD
-16 NSQLKFHPVTANW
+16 FHPVTATW
-29 FAQQFTAAS
+29 FGQQFAS
-38 DVQLQAWDSIARHQA
+38 ATPAQLQAWASIARRQA

-68 FLAIIDQLIK
+68 FLAIIDQLIQ
-78 EGLQQGLSDETR
+78 EGLAFGLKDETR

-162 LLLTSV
+162 LLLTSA

-201 ERLDH
+201 ERLDQ
-206 LCRTHQGRAPVRIGI
+206 LCRQQQGRAPVRIGI
-221 SATQKPIE
+221 SATQKPIA
-229 DMAHF
+229 DMAHY
-234 LMGARETPI
+234 LMGTHDTPVN
-243 HIIDTGH
+243 IIDTGH
-250 VRARDLAIELPPSPI
+250 VRERDLAIELPDSPI
-265 DAVMAN
+265 EAVMAN
-271 EVWDELY
+271 EVWDEIY
-278 TRLEQ
+278 NRLEH
-283 LIEAHDTT
+283 LIQQHDTT

-302 RVAHHLAERLGEDA
+302 RVAHHLAERLGNEA

-356 GNVDLVCQLGSPRAI
+356 GNVDLVCQLGSPRGI

-395 LFHNDLLEC
+395 LSHNDLLEC
-404 VALFDA
+404 VALLDA
-410 VQRDEL
+410 IKRDDL
-416 DHIRIPAQP
+416 DRIHIPDQP
-425 LDVLAQQLVAE
+425 LDVLAQQIVAE
-436 VAAQDWQGKT
+436 VSAQDWQGRQ
-446 LYATFKRAWPYKDL
+446 LYATFTRAWPYRDL
-460 SEDTFTQLVRML
+460 KYETFEQVVRML

-496 RARRGARLVALTNG
+496 RSRRGARLVALTNG

-549 GNTSYRIQKIEQ
+549 GNTSYRIHKIEQ

-586 SDELSTAVS
+586 SDELSSAVS
-595 RLLQDSETRLAQGQ
+595 HLLQTAETQIAAGQ
-609 ETTQH
+609 DTTVH
-614 WLQQAYGLDY
+614 WLQQHYQLDY
-624 AAAEQLCTYLLS
+624 AAARQLGDYLLS
-636 ARAALGCL
+636 ANAALGCL
-644 PSHDQLIFERFFDEA
+644 PSHNNLIFERFFDEA

-667 SPFGSRLNRAWGL
+667 APFGSRLNRAWGL

-714 LDEVVHYLN
+714 LDEVVHYLKRTT
-723 SHNLRTVLIQALLD
+723 LRQVLIQALLD

-789 NIRGDREIP
+789 NIQGDREIP
-798 NHPLVQQTLHD
+798 EHPLVQQTLHD

-820 EHLYQRIEAGEV
+820 ERLYQRIEQGEV
-832 RIVCRDLAGPSPLC
+832 TITCRDLAGPSPLC

-860 GAAEERRTHNVK
+860 GAAEERRTLNVK
-872 QARFA
+872 QSRFA
-877 DPQDAGELGQL
+877 DPQAARELGQL

-895 VKLEAW
+895 VKAEAW

-910 YDALVLLGFMTD
+910 YDALVLLGFLG
-922 TEITSP
+922 EHELEPS
-928 WREYLNTLAQQ
+928 WREYLTSLRQQ
-939 QRVTTIKLD
+939 QRVTT
-948 TQCLQV
+948 LQLGQHIFHV
-954 SAERLQEVVTLY
+954 CAERLQEVVTLF
-966 AIATETI
+966 AIDSRQLPMPLI
-973 SIPVI
+973 VM
-978 DVHPQLD
+978 HPDLD
-985 PDTALVNL
+985 AETALVNL
-993 LRSRLEGLGPIGE
+993 LRSRLEGIGPMSE
-1006 MELSTQFGLP
+1006 TELCAQFGLP
-1016 LNRIQQALLQLEQ
+1016 LQQIQPALLKLEQ
-1029 QGFALRGSFTGETG
+1029 QGFAIRGHFTAAGSTD
-1043 TQWCD
+1043 WCD

-1062 LRKQIRP
+1062 LRKQIQP

-1075 MRFLFQW
+1075 LRFLLQW
-1082 QHITTPVAGAESLY
+1082 QHVSTPVSGAESLY
-1096 GLLEQLEGFTL
+1096 GVLEQLEGFPI
-1107 PATCWERDVLPLRMQ
+1107 PARCWERDILPARMQ

-1138 HWQRLSSPAN
+1138 HWQRLSTPSN
-1148 KLRAQA
+1148 KLRGQ
-1154 GVLRH
+1154 GSLLRH

-1169 RDHWQAELN
+1169 REHWQAEIN
-1178 SAPELNPHAQRIQT
+1178 DQPELNPHAQSVQRL
-1192 QLQQQGASFF
+1192 LQQHGASFF
-1202 DELLQSSDLLP
+1202 DELLAASGLLP

-1223 ASNGILTSDNFAGLR
+1223 ASNGLLTSDNFAGLR
-1238 ALITPQRRHRHRQR
+1238 ALITPPRRQRHGQRRHSH
-1252 RRSQSL
+1252 SH
-1258 LDEAGRWTLIKMAKP
+1258 LDEAGRWSLMKTTGAQENGETL
-1273 AENTQTTEHI
+1273 EHI
-1283 ARVLLQRYGVVF
+1283 ARVLLRRYGVVL
-1295 RKVLERENNLP
+1295 RKVLERESQLP

-1312 YVYRRMEARGE
+1312 YVYRRLEARGE

-1329 VSGFSGEQFALP
+1329 VAGFSGEQFALP
-1341 EAIAPLR
+1341 EAVAPLR
-1348 QLRDTALDGRL
+1348 QLRDSARDGKL
-1359 ILLSA
+1359 HILNA
-1364 VDPLNLSG
+1364 VDPLNLTG
-1372 IITPGDRIPA
+1372 IITAGERIPA
-1382 KHTMQIIYQDGV
+1382 KHTIQIIYQDGLA
-1394 PVAYSHH
+1394 VAFSHH
-1401 GNLQALTSLSEEQI
+1401 SKLHALTALSDAQL
-1415 FTATQLLHRQHRLPT
+1415 FNANQLLRRRQLMPAAAHLPLT
-1430 TVHPE
+1430 PH
-1435 ARH
+1435 